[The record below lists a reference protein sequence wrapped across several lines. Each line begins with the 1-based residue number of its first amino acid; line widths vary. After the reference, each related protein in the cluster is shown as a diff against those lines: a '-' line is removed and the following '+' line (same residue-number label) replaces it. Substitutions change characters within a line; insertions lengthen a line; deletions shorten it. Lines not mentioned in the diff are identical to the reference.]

1 MLLAA
6 FLPFGGAVSA
16 AAVTPASVAMA
27 VGRIDSIVEDAMRRT
42 GVPGVA
48 VAVVY
53 RDQVLLARGYGFR
66 EVGAN
71 KAVGPD
77 TVFQLASL
85 SKPVGSTVV
94 AALVGEGRV
103 GWDSR
108 IADLDPGFR
117 MYDAWV
123 NPELTIRDLY
133 SHRSGLADHAGDDLE
148 DIGYGRE
155 EVLRRLRYLPP
166 KYSFRAGYEYTNFGM
181 TEAAVAAARTT
192 GMAWEDLSADRLYR
206 PLGMRSTSSRFADYI
221 NAPDRASGHVLVD
234 GAWQARYVRE
244 PDAQSPAGGV
254 SSTAR
259 DMAQWMRLQLAGGSV
274 DGRRIVDEEA
284 LAETHRPQSISLP
297 PADPSTDHA
306 GLYGLGWNVGS
317 DAEGRV
323 RLSHSGAFAL
333 GAGTTVYL
341 LPAEELGIVVL
352 TNAAPI
358 GVAEAIAVS
367 FLDLATAGAI
377 QRDWVAAYGQAFAAV
392 VNAPNY
398 GKDQDYSV
406 PPTNPIAAR
415 PLGDYAGRYAN
426 DYVGEVEIVQS
437 GGELVMRLG
446 PLKAPF
452 TLRHWN
458 GDVFLYQPVGENA
471 YGPARVTFA
480 PGPAGRFETVTIENL
495 NINKGGV
502 LRRVG

>member
-1 MLLAA
+1 M
-6 FLPFGGAVSA
+6 
-16 AAVTPASVAMA
+16 
-27 VGRIDSIVEDAMRRT
+27 
-42 GVPGVA
+42 
-48 VAVVY
+48 
-53 RDQVLLARGYGFR
+53 
-66 EVGAN
+66 
-71 KAVGPD
+71 
-77 TVFQLASL
+77 
-85 SKPVGSTVV
+85 
-94 AALVGEGRV
+94 
-103 GWDSR
+103 
-108 IADLDPGFR
+108 
-117 MYDAWV
+117 
-123 NPELTIRDLY
+123 
-133 SHRSGLADHAGDDLE
+133 
-148 DIGYGRE
+148 
-155 EVLRRLRYLPP
+155 
-166 KYSFRAGYEYTNFGM
+166 
-181 TEAAVAAARTT
+181 
-192 GMAWEDLSADRLYR
+192 
-206 PLGMRSTSSRFADYI
+206 
-221 NAPDRASGHVLVD
+221 
-234 GAWQARYVRE
+234 
-244 PDAQSPAGGV
+244 
-254 SSTAR
+254 
-259 DMAQWMRLQLAGGSV
+259 
-274 DGRRIVDEEA
+274 
-284 LAETHRPQSISLP
+284 
-297 PADPSTDHA
+297 
-306 GLYGLGWNVGS
+306 
-317 DAEGRV
+317 
-323 RLSHSGAFAL
+323 
-333 GAGTTVYL
+333 
-341 LPAEELGIVVL
+341 VL